1 MFRRFFLAIV
11 RFLGLAS
18 NAPDVPVRQ
27 IAQFSLKTFDDRLVA
42 REAAKQTGVAAL
54 VNPGGRQK
62 WLIFKCPCGCG
73 QEIAL
78 NLMSTHFPH
87 WRVDVRTSQLFNVHP
102 SVDATSCGAHF
113 WLRDGRVSWCE

>member
-1 MFRRFFLAIV
+1 MLRKILLTVI
-11 RFLGLAS
+11 RFLGF
-18 NAPDVPVRQ
+18 APKDPEVAARQ
-27 IAQFSLKTFDDRLVA
+27 IAEYSLKTFDDRLDA

-54 VNPGGRQK
+54 VSPGGKQK

-73 QEIAL
+73 QEVAL
-78 NLMSTHFPH
+78 NLMSAHFPH
-87 WRVDVRTSQLFNVHP
+87 WRVDVHTSQLFNVHP